1 MITAVTYATF
11 AVAKR
16 KAEKIQA
23 STGFDPLTSAIP
35 VQRSINFKMSN
46 CEQYIYAY
54 LFTQF
59 RAKAKIDDNFQ
70 LKRLRNCMCVKNKVS
85 KGRH

>member
-16 KAEKIQA
+16 KAKNIQA
-23 STGFDPLTSAIP
+23 SMGFEPLTSAIP

-54 LFTQF
+54 FLHSFGQ
-59 RAKAKIDDNFQ
+59 
-70 LKRLRNCMCVKNKVS
+70 KRRLMIIFKR
-85 KGRH
+85 

>member
-16 KAEKIQA
+16 KAENIQA
-23 STGFDPLTSAIP
+23 SMGFEPLTSAIP

-54 LFTQF
+54 LLLSFG
-59 RAKAKIDDNFQ
+59 K
-70 LKRLRNCMCVKNKVS
+70 KRRLMIIFNSNV
-85 KGRH
+85 